1 MAERVAGGL
10 YQYAHQR
17 HCLLALRFCVLRES
31 RPRGC
36 DRLHHA
42 VSAGSAAELDQGL
55 DSTLARFKA
64 EVSGSKT
71 LLRSAS
77 ATLVFPNLIKAGF
90 GIGGEYG
97 EGALRVA
104 GKSAAYYSTAAASIG
119 LQIGAQSK
127 AVIVVFLDEKALADF
142 RNADGWELGVD
153 GSVAVVKVGAGG
165 SIDTTNIKDPIIGFV
180 MTNAGLMFNLTLEGS
195 KFTRLDK

>member
-1 MAERVAGGL
+1 MLSR
-10 YQYAHQR
+10 
-17 HCLLALRFCVLRES
+17 LALLIVAALFVTTS
-31 RPRGC
+31 AYA
-36 DRLHHA
+36 D
-42 VSAGSAAELDQGL
+42 SAGDIDHGV

-64 EVSGSKT
+64 EVSGSEK

-77 ATLVFPNLIKAGF
+77 ATLVFPNVIKAGF

-127 AVIVVFLDEKALADF
+127 AVIVVFLDKKALADF
-142 RNADGWELGVD
+142 RNADGWEVGVD